1 MGKVFVMLLIVLA
14 VWIGLSIFTEGTDR
28 AFGGLLSRFAPA
40 SAEGQARDTRAP
52 LERVRERAEA
62 ARQQQLDRIERQ
74 LSDSRD

>member
-1 MGKVFVMLLIVLA
+1 MGKVFAILLIVFA

-40 SAEGQARDTRAP
+40 PAEGQARDTRAP

-62 ARQQQLDRIERQ
+62 ARDQQLDRIERQ
-74 LSDSRD
+74 LSHSRE

>member
-1 MGKVFVMLLIVLA
+1 MGKVFAILLIVFA

-40 SAEGQARDTRAP
+40 LAEGQARDTRAP

-62 ARQQQLDRIERQ
+62 ARDLQLDRIERQ
-74 LSDSRD
+74 LSHSRD